1 MLAQSDFF
9 RTMLESGLSESKY
22 NLLLLTEINSHK
34 VLGLILEFLYTQ
46 SLNETDLSITIL
58 MEVFKSAHYMAI
70 QTLECYC
77 LKKLRKLIKENNAK
91 EIYDYY
97 SEWQLLDLSISIRKS
112 LNKIIDRCSSI
123 MQRVDV

>member
-1 MLAQSDFF
+1 
-9 RTMLESGLSESKY
+9 MLESGLSESKY